1 MIFLKL
7 IAHRGLR
14 SQTIKENT
22 IEAFQNAIENK
33 NCAGFEFDIR
43 KTKDNQF
50 IVCHNA
56 FVKKDWIKKKN
67 ARYLQ
72 KKYHLPLLE
81 EVLALQTTKLFLIE
95 IKDAQIPYTNLL
107 KIINKYQD
115 KNLYITSFHNKVIEQ
130 LKEKKIPAKLGILN
144 YIVNSKEEY
153 PYDFICLLNSLTTL
167 RLVEEYQ
174 KRNIQLFFYGILNEK
189 KDLWYQNG
197 FYIVDKID

>member
-144 YIVNSKEEY
+144 YILNSKEEY

>member
-22 IEAFQNAIENK
+22 IEAFKNAIENQ

-144 YIVNSKEEY
+144 YILNSKEEY
-153 PYDFICLLNSLTTL
+153 PYDFICLLNI
-167 RLVEEYQ
+167 E
-174 KRNIQLFFYGILNEK
+174 FFL
-189 KDLWYQNG
+189 LPL
-197 FYIVDKID
+197 